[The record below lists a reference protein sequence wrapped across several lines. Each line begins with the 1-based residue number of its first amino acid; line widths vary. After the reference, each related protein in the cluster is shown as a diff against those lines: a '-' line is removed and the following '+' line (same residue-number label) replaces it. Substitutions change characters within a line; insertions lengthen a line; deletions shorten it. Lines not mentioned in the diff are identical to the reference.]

1 MASSTSTV
9 PAYRELES
17 WIDECMLVDRF
28 RMRRDIKKKNERG
41 KLFKAIKKSRGLVE
55 RRQSKVPEVTY
66 PEALPVSGRVDD
78 IRAAMESHQVVIVA
92 GETGS
97 GKTTQLPKVCL
108 EAGRGIFGTIG
119 HTQPRRVAARTI
131 ANRLAE
137 ELDVVVGQQVGYQV
151 RFQDETA
158 DDTLVKVMTDGV
170 LLAETQHD
178 RFLERYDTLIIDE
191 AHERSL
197 NIDFLLGYIKRIL
210 PKRPDLKVI
219 ITSATID
226 VERFS
231 KHFHHAPVVEVS
243 GRTYPVEVRYH
254 PVENIED
261 DEPITRAIL
270 DVLDEID
277 TMAKGDVLVFLPG
290 EREIRETA
298 REIKRKGPN
307 DLEILPLY
315 SRLSVAEQNKV
326 FAPGHR
332 RRVVLA
338 TNVAET
344 SLTVPGIRYVI
355 DPGLA
360 RVSRYSF
367 RSKVQQLPIEPV
379 SQASANQRMGRCGR
393 VSEGVC
399 FRLYSEEDFAERAEF
414 TEPEIL
420 RTNLASVI
428 LQMLQLKLG
437 DIERFPFIERP
448 NQKQINDGFALLF
461 ELGAVDRK
469 RHISKLGK
477 QLARFPVDLRFA
489 RMLMAAGQWGALNE
503 LLIITSALTIQDP
516 RERPFDH
523 QQAADECHKKYWH
536 EKSDFLALVSLWNSW
551 EEKRQELGS
560 SQQRKYCKENYL
572 SWPRM
577 REWREMHRQLLL
589 ICREQGLKFN
599 QQEAEYSAV
608 HRSLLTGLLGHLS
621 LKAGEHD
628 YQGAR
633 NRKQFIFPGSSQ
645 FSRKPKWIMSAE
657 LVETSRLFARNVAEI
672 ESRWIEPIAGHL
684 VVRTHHDPVFD
695 AERGQVMAREEVTLY
710 GIVIIANRMV
720 DYGAVDLTNAREL
733 FIEKALVEGHLRSKL
748 KFYQHNRRL
757 IRDIEKL
764 ESKARRRDILI
775 ENRALFDFYD
785 QVLPKDVCSE
795 LDLRNFANASNANAK
810 TLELSRQEL
819 MRREAELSDRLY
831 PNRLEVGNASL
842 PLKYKFDPGTRDD
855 GVSVDVPLVL
865 LNQVPRS
872 QLDWIVPGL
881 LEEKCLAL
889 IKSLPKSIR
898 KNFVPAPE
906 YVTKVLEDFDYQGK
920 TITEALAD
928 RLFRLTGVK
937 VDASDFQPGTLDKH
951 LTLNVRVIDD
961 KGKLLAAG
969 RDLEALVTELGD
981 QVTERLQSRKDH
993 TLEQTGLRDWT
1004 FDELPEQVQIKEGGV
1019 QVVMYPALVDE
1030 LDSVA
1035 IQLVEHREKADR
1047 LSREG
1052 LLRLLSFRLSDQWKY
1067 LSKNIP
1073 DFEKFSLYYATR
1085 GSRAELIEGLVSA
1098 AFVAT
1103 FVEGQPI
1110 PRSRE
1115 AFEERLKKK
1124 GVLFEN
1130 LELIA
1135 RVVAQVLQQG
1145 MGLDDR
1151 LKNLSVPETVEDISF
1166 QLSRLMP
1173 AGFPRGVP
1181 FEYLRQYPRYFRG
1194 INHRLERLGG
1204 NVGKDHESIRF
1215 VREWWR
1221 KYEDVKPIERI
1232 HLEKFRWMLEEYR
1245 ISLFAQS
1252 IGTNMPVSEKRL
1264 AKEWESV
1271 MGKRS

>member
-1 MASSTSTV
+1 MADPT
-9 PAYRELES
+9 YKQLEES
-17 WIDECMLVDRF
+17 IDECMLADRF
-28 RMRRDIKKKNERG
+28 RMRRDIKKKNERH
-41 KLFKAIKKSRGLVE
+41 KLIKAIDRSRKLVQ
-55 RRQSKVPEVTY
+55 RRQSKTPAVTY
-66 PEALPVSGRVDD
+66 PEQLPVSANVDV
-78 IRAAMESHQVVIVA
+78 IKEAIANHQVVIVA

-97 GKTTQLPKVCL
+97 GKTTQLPKICL
-108 EAGRGIFGTIG
+108 DANRGVFGTIG

-131 ANRLAE
+131 AARLAD
-137 ELDVVVGQQVGYQV
+137 ELGVNVGQQVGYQV

-158 DDTLVKVMTDGV
+158 DDTLIKVMTDGV

-178 RFLERYDTLIIDE
+178 RFLEKYDTLIIDE

-226 VERFS
+226 VDRFS
-231 KHFHHAPVVEVS
+231 RHFGHAPIVEVS
-243 GRTYPVEVRYH
+243 GRTYPVETRYH
-254 PVENIED
+254 PVDLVDD
-261 DEPITRAIL
+261 DEPVTRAIL
-270 DVLDEID
+270 DVLAEID
-277 TMAKGDVLVFLPG
+277 SMAKGDVLVFLPG

-298 REIKRKGPN
+298 REIKRKGPA

-315 SRLSVAEQNKV
+315 SRLSIADQNKV
-326 FAPGHR
+326 FAPGQR

-360 RVSRYSF
+360 RISRYSF

-393 VSEGVC
+393 ISEGVC
-399 FRLYSEEDFAERAEF
+399 YRLYSEEDFAERPEF

-437 DIERFPFIERP
+437 DIDKFPFLERP

-477 QLARFPVDLRFA
+477 QLARFPIDLRFA
-489 RMLMAAGQWGALNE
+489 RMLLAASQWGALNE
-503 LLIITSALTIQDP
+503 LLVITSALTIQDP

-523 QQAADECHKKYWH
+523 QQAADEAHKKYWD
-536 EKSDFLALVSLWNSW
+536 EKSDFLALVSLWNTW
-551 EEKRQELGS
+551 EERRQALGS
-560 SQQRKYCKENYL
+560 NQQRRYCRENYL
-572 SWPRM
+572 SFQRM

-589 ICREQGLKFN
+589 ICREQGLKVN
-599 QQEAEYSAV
+599 AKPAEYGVV
-608 HRSLLTGLLGHLS
+608 HRSLLTGLLGHVS

-645 FSRKPKWIMSAE
+645 FNRKPKWIMSAE
-657 LVETSRLFARNVAEI
+657 LVETSRLFARTVAEI

-684 VVRTHHDPVFD
+684 VVRTHHDPQFD

-720 DYGAVDLTNAREL
+720 DYGAVDMTNAREL
-733 FIEKALVEGHLRSKL
+733 FIEKALVEGQLRSRL

-757 IRDIEKL
+757 VREIEKL
-764 ESKARRRDILI
+764 ESKVRRRDILI

-785 QVLPKDVCSE
+785 QVLPKDICSE
-795 LDLRNFANASNANAK
+795 LDLRNFANATNDNAR
-810 TLELSRQEL
+810 TLELSQQEL
-819 MRREAELSDRLY
+819 MRREAELSDKLY
-831 PNRLEVGNASL
+831 PNKLDVGNATL
-842 PLKYKFDPGTRDD
+842 PLKYKFDPGNRDD

-889 IKSLPKSIR
+889 IKSLPKAIR

-906 YVTKVLEDFDYQGK
+906 YVAKVLEDFDYQGK
-920 TITEALAD
+920 SITDALAE

-937 VDASDFQPGTLDKH
+937 VSASDFQPETLDRH
-951 LTLNVRVIDD
+951 LSLNVRVVDD

-969 RDLEALVTELGD
+969 RDLETLVTELGA
-981 QVTERLQSRKDH
+981 QVTERLQTRQDH
-993 TLEQTGLRDWT
+993 ALEQTDLTDWT
-1004 FDELPEQVQIKEGGV
+1004 FDELPERVQIKEGGV
-1019 QVVMYPALVDE
+1019 QVSMYPALVDAM
-1030 LDSVA
+1030 DSVS
-1035 IQLVEHREKADR
+1035 IRLVEHPEKADN
-1047 LSREG
+1047 LSRDG
-1052 LLRLLSFRLSDQWKY
+1052 LLRLLSFRLRDQWKY

-1073 DFEKFSLYYATR
+1073 DFETFSLYYATR
-1085 GSRAELIEGLVSA
+1085 GSRAELIEGLVNT

-1103 FVEGQPI
+1103 FIEGRPL
-1110 PRSRE
+1110 PRTRE
-1115 AFEERLKKK
+1115 AFEARLQDK
-1124 GVLFEN
+1124 GMLFEN
-1130 LELIA
+1130 LELIS
-1135 RVVAQVLQQG
+1135 RVVAQVLKQG
-1145 MGLDDR
+1145 LQLDDQLR
-1151 LKNLSVPETVEDISF
+1151 KLSVPETVEDVSF
-1166 QLSRLMP
+1166 QLSRLIP
-1173 AGFPRGVP
+1173 AGFPRDVP
-1181 FEYLRQYPRYFRG
+1181 LEFLRQYPRYLRG
-1194 INHRLERLGG
+1194 INHRLEKLGG
-1204 NVGKDHESIRF
+1204 NVARDHESITM
-1215 VREWWR
+1215 VREWWQR
-1221 KYEDVKPIERI
+1221 YEQVDPSERI
-1232 HLEKFRWMLEEYR
+1232 NLKKFRWMLEEYR

-1252 IGTNMPVSEKRL
+1252 IGTNMPVSDKRL
-1264 AKEWESV
+1264 AKEWQSV
-1271 MGKRS
+1271 MGKRT